1 MILEGSY
8 TFAGPR
14 DVVFELLQD
23 PEVLVKAL
31 PGAKRLERVGENR
44 FEGEM
49 NVGIGPVSAAAFTVA
64 VTLSD
69 STPPESFTMQFEGK
83 GAIGFTRGTATVTL
97 EEAEGGGGTVMAY
110 HADLKV
116 GGKIAGVGQRL
127 LDSVSKTMT
136 KQGLE
141 AMNRELQQR
150 LTGRPASRAG
160 GGVGSMTVAVLV
172 VVAALVVLWLVF

>member
-23 PEVLVKAL
+23 PDVLAKVL
-31 PGAKRLERVGENR
+31 PGAKRLERVAENR

-64 VTLSD
+64 MTLSD
-69 STPPESFTMQFEGK
+69 STPPESFTMQVEGK

-97 EEAEGGGGTVMAY
+97 EEAEDGTVMTY
-110 HADLKV
+110 RADLKV

-150 LTGRPASRAG
+150 LTGQPAPG
-160 GGVGSMTVAVLV
+160 GGAGIGSMTVAVLV
-172 VVAALVVLWLVF
+172 AVAALMVLWLVF